1 LKGDKMQWYAVH
13 TKPRRENTVTD
24 LLLNVGLEVFSP
36 KLKQKK
42 YLHGTYKDIISPL
55 FPCYIFVKFKPSM
68 AAHMIKYTRGV
79 RKIVGGASPL
89 PVADEIIDSIRSNEQ
104 NGVVEIKP
112 PEFRCGDRAMIKDG
126 PLQGLSGI
134 FEKEISGEE
143 RVVLLLSAIEYQA
156 RVVIDKAFLAAA

>member
-1 LKGDKMQWYAVH
+1 MQWYAVH

-42 YLHGTYKDIISPL
+42 YLHGTYKDIISPF

-79 RKIVGGASPL
+79 RKIVGGDSPL
-89 PVADEIIDSIRSNEQ
+89 PVADEIINLMKMHDEDGIIT
-104 NGVVEIKP
+104 IKP
-112 PEFRCGDRAMIKDG
+112 PELKCGDSVAINDG
-126 PLQGLSGI
+126 PLTGLKGI
-134 FEKEISGEE
+134 FEKELNGQE
-143 RVVLLLSAIEYQA
+143 RVVLLLNAIEYQA
-156 RVVIDKAFLAAA
+156 RVVVDKAFLTMAA